1 MTSSFWFQMEAWCLK
16 AVVTLQVTWIV
27 ARGWFPPT
35 LPHPKLL
42 LLWTFLSTILCTP
55 RSVPTHNVPS
65 VLTEILFLH
74 HSNMIS
80 SMLFKWIKCKTKQSF
95 LDLTY
100 YTYYSIKVTFLSFID
115 YKVFWQLC
123 DYFFLQGCYDK
134 LEEYI
139 KQNGI
144 IIGTAAIVTAV
155 FMVNSHC
162 NTNIPASNINYQD
175 WFLSLLK
182 TNYIHTS
189 N

>member
-1 MTSSFWFQMEAWCLK
+1 MHNQTVFS
-16 AVVTLQVTWIV
+16 
-27 ARGWFPPT
+27 
-35 LPHPKLL
+35 
-42 LLWTFLSTILCTP
+42 
-55 RSVPTHNVPS
+55 RSY
-65 VLTEILFLH
+65 VLYILFD
-74 HSNMIS
+74 
-80 SMLFKWIKCKTKQSF
+80 QSYINFFYRLQGF
-95 LDLTY
+95 LTIMWL
-100 YTYYSIKVTFLSFID
+100 
-115 YKVFWQLC
+115 
-123 DYFFLQGCYDK
+123 FFLQGCYDK

>member
-1 MTSSFWFQMEAWCLK
+1 MLWPYKWHGSLPGADPLQLSPLPGSSCCERSCQLYSVHHGQSLHTMFLLYEQKSCFCIILIWYK
-16 AVVTLQVTWIV
+16 ACYLNELNVKPNDLFSIV
-27 ARGWFPPT
+27 HIIHTCIIRS
-35 LPHPKLL
+35 KL
-42 LLWTFLSTILCTP
+42 
-55 RSVPTHNVPS
+55 
-65 VLTEILFLH
+65 
-74 HSNMIS
+74 HSI
-80 SMLFKWIKCKTKQSF
+80 
-95 LDLTY
+95 
-100 YTYYSIKVTFLSFID
+100 SFID
-115 YKVFWQLC
+115 YKDFWQLC

-162 NTNIPASNINYQD
+162 NTNIPAFNTCINYQD

-182 TNYIHTS
+182 TYYIHPP